1 MAALYFTGTSPTGKS
16 LTLAPMTA
24 RRAAALDPPPSDW
37 AGYFLF
43 EVYSGVE
50 RVIARVDDDE
60 AAFSLAGLLGIG

>member
-16 LTLAPMTA
+16 LTLAPMTS
-24 RRAAALDPPPSDW
+24 RRAAALDPQPIDW

-43 EVYSGVE
+43 EACNGGE

>member
-16 LTLAPMTA
+16 LTLAPMTS
-24 RRAAALDPPPSDW
+24 RRAAGLNMQPHDW

-43 EVYSGVE
+43 EASTDGD

-60 AAFSLAGLLGIG
+60 AAFHLAVLLGIG